1 MDQKV
6 SHIAMY
12 IIAITLVLAVGVV
25 LLAKGVDALPYGWIG
40 AAVAGVLAVAAIAM
54 TRLHFDDAH

>member
-1 MDQKV
+1 
-6 SHIAMY
+6 MY